1 MSLQI
6 FLSIAYLVVLVLVV
20 AIEILLT
27 WELRQVRRELKDL
40 RSGMRDTTVAVV
52 VMQLL
57 ALAVSKLA
65 KLKEW

>member
-1 MSLQI
+1 MSLQV